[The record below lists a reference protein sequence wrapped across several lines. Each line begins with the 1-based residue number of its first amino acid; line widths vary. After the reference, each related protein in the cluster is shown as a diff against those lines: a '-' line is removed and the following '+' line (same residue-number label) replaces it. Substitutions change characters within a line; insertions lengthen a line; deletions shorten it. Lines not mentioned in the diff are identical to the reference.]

1 MSAEVWSIIATGIVI
16 LIAIATSNRALRKE
30 MNECIDGLA
39 RRIDGLDKRIN
50 ELSQR
55 INAVENRLLAH
66 LGDLR
71 ERIGRVEGMLQG
83 FWAAARQRHERSG
96 DVQQRDTTGLP

>member
-30 MNECIDGLA
+30 MNERIDALA
-39 RRIDGLDKRIN
+39 ERIDGLDK
-50 ELSQR
+50 R

-83 FWAAARQRHERSG
+83 FWAAARQRHERSA
-96 DVQQRDTTGLP
+96 DVQQRDTTGLS